1 MPDPQSLIPGPYA
14 VRSTNHSEV
23 HMDTRK
29 AEVKVVES
37 RSITDRLAIHPDL
50 TRRLL
55 VEFIRN
61 ETRKFGFNRVV
72 LGLSG
77 GIDSAL
83 SATLAAEALGPENVV
98 ALILPY
104 KTSSPE
110 SEGHAR
116 LLIEQLGLPHDMID

>member
-37 RSITDRLAIHPDL
+37 RSITDRLAIHPEL

-72 LGLSG
+72 LALSG

-83 SATLAAEALGPENVV
+83 AAYLGAEALGAANVFC
-98 ALILPY
+98 IMMPY
-104 KTSSPE
+104 RTSSPE
-110 SEGHAR
+110 SLAHA
-116 LLIEQLGLPHDMID
+116 QLVAD

>member
-1 MPDPQSLIPGPYA
+1 MQSEQSIPG
-14 VRSTNHSEV
+14 VQV
-23 HMDTRK
+23 
-29 AEVKVVES
+29 S
-37 RSITDRLAIHPDL
+37 RSVTARLAIHPDL

-61 ETRKFGFNRVV
+61 ETRKFGFDRVV

-83 SATLAAEALGPENVV
+83 AATLAAEAFGPENVV
-98 ALILPY
+98 GLILPY
-104 KTSSPE
+104 KTSSPD

-116 LLIEQLGLPHDMID
+116 LLIEQLGLPH